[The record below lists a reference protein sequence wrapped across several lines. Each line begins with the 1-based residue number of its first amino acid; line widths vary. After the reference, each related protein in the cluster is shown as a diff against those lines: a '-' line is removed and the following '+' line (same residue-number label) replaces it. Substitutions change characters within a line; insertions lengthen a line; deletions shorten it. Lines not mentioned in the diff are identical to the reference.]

1 MSWSRRENVDHSTL
15 EKVPLSQSKSNRCL
29 SLIHLPKTS
38 SRYCP
43 QGTLHGGK
51 GLNTT
56 HLLFKMVK
64 SEVEVDRPELSLRES
79 VFLATFKMF
88 LMCRCSKCFSCTIK
102 FRFARSTES
111 NFAFCCNFKFP
122 HDIIKLYRNYK
133 ILESLRKRQ
142 NCKINTRLILKYQ

>member
-1 MSWSRRENVDHSTL
+1 M
-15 EKVPLSQSKSNRCL
+15 
-29 SLIHLPKTS
+29 PKTS

-88 LMCRCSKCFSCTIK
+88 LCVV
-102 FRFARSTES
+102 A
-111 NFAFCCNFKFP
+111 
-122 HDIIKLYRNYK
+122 
-133 ILESLRKRQ
+133 Q
-142 NCKINTRLILKYQ
+142 NVSVVP